1 MTDSHTS
8 QMASETLSET
18 EARAGKSHAWTT
30 LSGALPLVWR
40 VSRLAANASGPRGW
54 IRRLRF
60 MYRAA
65 TARHVLAPVLA
76 AAPSSVLTQ
85 LIRDRPMMI
94 EMITSPYLC
103 ATWTAEQRFT
113 RIRDHCG
120 IVERLGLPFDF
131 RVADS
136 VELLDLGAI
145 EDDLHVV
152 LDQAEWF
159 HREGQLVLNLFVA
172 NRRIFSLAFT
182 LATGDAGTI
191 AYIGAVQGRALE
203 GVLDDYKDLTKAACG
218 MRPRDLLIE
227 LFRILCRVA
236 GFTEIRAVSDASRQH
251 RSRYFGPD
259 TRRKLP
265 ANYDEIWRERGGERI
280 DDDFF
285 SLPLVV
291 VRDEADVPTR
301 KRAMYRRRAEM
312 LSCIEAQMRLRFAD
326 AKPVRRPQAE

>member
-1 MTDSHTS
+1 MTHSHTP
-8 QMASETLSET
+8 QVASDTLSNGD
-18 EARAGKSHAWTT
+18 ARTGKSQVRTT
-30 LSGALPLVWR
+30 LAGLPLVWQ

-60 MYRAA
+60 MHRAA
-65 TARHVLAPVLA
+65 AARHILAPVLA
-76 AAPSSVLTQ
+76 AAPSSALAR

-94 EMITSPYLC
+94 EMVVSPYLC
-103 ATWTAEQRFT
+103 AAWTAEERFA
-113 RIRDHCG
+113 RIRDHCA

-131 RVADS
+131 RVEDS
-136 VELLDLGAI
+136 IELLDLGTI
-145 EDDLHVV
+145 QNGLHVV

-172 NRRIFSLAFT
+172 NRRIFSLAFS
-182 LATGDAGTI
+182 LATGQAGTI
-191 AYIGAVQGRALE
+191 AYVGAVQGRALE
-203 GVLDDYKDLTKAACG
+203 GVLDDYKELTKAACG

-265 ANYDEIWRERGGERI
+265 ANYDEIWLERGGERI

-285 SLPLVV
+285 SLPLAV
-291 VRDEADVPTR
+291 VRDEADVPAR

-312 LSCIEAQMRLRFAD
+312 LAAIEAQMRLRFAE